1 MERRNFWVCLSFSA
15 PKSSLVSDKSPVC
28 EAALPVKV
36 VVRDLCG
43 FSSPGLREFTA
54 AVPEQLPQVSTAS
67 KEDEL

>member
-1 MERRNFWVCLSFSA
+1 MERRNFWVYLSFSA
-15 PKSSLVSDKSPVC
+15 PKSSLVSNKSPVC